1 MSIRKKILA
10 TSIGPVLVLGV
21 ITLLFMLT
29 MVKSSLM
36 DEGTGCIKRYRG
48 SHPCRL

>member
-10 TSIGPVLVLGV
+10 ISIGSVLVFQV
-21 ITLLFMLT
+21 SVAVFMLT

-36 DEGTGCIKRYRG
+36 DKIQSGKNKIK
-48 SHPCRL
+48 